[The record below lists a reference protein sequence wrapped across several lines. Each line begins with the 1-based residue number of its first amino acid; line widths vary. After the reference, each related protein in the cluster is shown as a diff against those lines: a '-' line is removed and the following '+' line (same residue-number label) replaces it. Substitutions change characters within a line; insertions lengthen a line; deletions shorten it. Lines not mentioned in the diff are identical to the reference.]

1 MKKTKMQKEKA
12 KVTYSVALVMAF
24 LATESD
30 NRQLEDL
37 LQADFG
43 CVPERFLLSVWTK
56 SKLRV
61 LFIENYAYRLF
72 L

>member
-1 MKKTKMQKEKA
+1 MKKTKIQKEKA

-43 CVPERFLLSVWTK
+43 CVPGRFLLSVWTK
-56 SKLRV
+56 SI
-61 LFIENYAYRLF
+61 IENFVY
-72 L
+72 

>member
-1 MKKTKMQKEKA
+1 MKKTKIQKEKA
-12 KVTYSVALVMAF
+12 KVIYSVALVMAF

-37 LQADFG
+37 LQADFA

-56 SKLRV
+56 SI
-61 LFIENYAYRLF
+61 IENFVY
-72 L
+72 

>member
-1 MKKTKMQKEKA
+1 MKKTKIQKEKA

-24 LATESD
+24 LATESN

-56 SKLRV
+56 SI
-61 LFIENYAYRLF
+61 IENFVY
-72 L
+72 

>member
-1 MKKTKMQKEKA
+1 MKKTKIQKEKSES
-12 KVTYSVALVMAF
+12 YLLPMAF

-43 CVPERFLLSVWTK
+43 SVPERFLLSVWTK
-56 SKLRV
+56 SI
-61 LFIENYAYRLF
+61 IENFVYRLF